1 MPRRRS
7 SIKRKRAD
15 KKRHLY
21 NLRVK
26 NQIRNI
32 IKKLKSSLAEKNF
45 AQAKSQ
51 LDKAFS
57 GLDKA
62 AKKKVIH
69 KNLASRRKSRLSIML
84 LKATQADQK
93 PL

>member
-15 KKRHLY
+15 KKRHLS
-21 NLRVK
+21 NLRIK

-32 IKKLKSSLAEKNF
+32 IKKLKGSLEEKNF

-57 GLDKA
+57 SLDKA

-69 KNLASRRKSRLSIML
+69 KNLASRRKSKLSMML